1 MLQRNMWVPLIG
13 MQTALQG
20 PQDPIIGKKKKKK
33 ENITPKITMI
43 VIITELQ
50 SQYPKSHLFG
60 SDTDA
65 EDLYI
70 ARKKIP
76 M

>member
-1 MLQRNMWVPLIG
+1 MWVPLIG
-13 MQTALQG
+13 MQQLYK
-20 PQDPIIGKKKKKK
+20 DPRIQIGNKKKKK

-43 VIITELQ
+43 MIITELQ

-76 M
+76 I